1 MAWRWRCDLRFTP
14 GSGMASWGKSQLDV
28 RLTHAFH
35 LREGS
40 PDQELTSV
48 VQDVVSS
55 GPQADWRERL
65 TADIFWPSDREDLA
79 VDTRAT
85 FEAVTAWVA
94 ADLLEA
100 DPIRF
105 SWMDYHQCR
114 HDLGQPAP
122 CPEPGWRWE
131 R

>member
-1 MAWRWRCDLRFTP
+1 MAWRWRCDLWFTP

-79 VDTRAT
+79 IDTRAT

-94 ADLLEA
+94 ADIFDVRE
-100 DPIRF
+100 
-105 SWMDYHQCR
+105 SWMDYHECH
-114 HDLGQPAP
+114 HDIDPPQP
-122 CPEPGWRWE
+122 CLSVSWRWT